1 MSYIP
6 NVIQN
11 GGRMSCVSIRMP
23 AELIARLDAEV
34 AQHGGSISQTVRDL
48 LETALAAKHREK

>member
-1 MSYIP
+1 
-6 NVIQN
+6 
-11 GGRMSCVSIRMP
+11 MP